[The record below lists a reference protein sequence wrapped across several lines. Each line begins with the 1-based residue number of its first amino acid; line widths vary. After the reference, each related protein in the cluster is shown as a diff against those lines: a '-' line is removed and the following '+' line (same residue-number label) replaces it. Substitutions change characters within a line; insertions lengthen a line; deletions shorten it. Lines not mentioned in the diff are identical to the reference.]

1 LNSGV
6 DYLVM
11 LWQALKL
18 SSGFGSTLIQ
28 SLSQRILFILKLAQ
42 HSKFITKGMVA
53 IRILKAEPN
62 QSPCKAVHC
71 DGTNHEDEVSDGR
84 VEKTA
89 KRAFVGAGARVLF
102 YPTLLYNVVRNK
114 LQPEFRWWDQI
125 DQCLIL
131 GAVPF
136 RKDVHRLK
144 DLGVEAVVTLNE
156 PYETLVPSSMYQDEG
171 IKHLKIPTRDYLFA
185 PSFEDICQAV
195 EFIHEQAI
203 MGKTTYVHCK
213 AGRGRSTTIVLCYL
227 VAHKGMDPV
236 DAYAYVRSK
245 RPRVLLAHSQW
256 QAVQEYY
263 QKIHGNSS
271 KNLQFPMLFDD
282 NYEDSAVFVTNSDL
296 DGYKSSE
303 EISIVEKEFIK
314 ITKA

>member
-1 LNSGV
+1 
-6 DYLVM
+6 
-11 LWQALKL
+11 
-18 SSGFGSTLIQ
+18 
-28 SLSQRILFILKLAQ
+28 
-42 HSKFITKGMVA
+42 MVA
-53 IRILKAEPN
+53 IRISKAEPN
-62 QSPCKAVHC
+62 QSPCKAVHG
-71 DGTNHEDEVSDGR
+71 DGTEHEYEVSDGKL
-84 VEKTA
+84 EKTA

-125 DQCLIL
+125 VQFLIL

-144 DLGVEAVVTLNE
+144 DLGVVAVVTLNE

-171 IKHLKIPTRDYLFA
+171 IKHLEIPTRDYLFA
-185 PSFEDICQAV
+185 PSFEDIRQAV
-195 EFIHEQAI
+195 EFIHEHVI

-227 VAHKGMDPV
+227 VAHKGMNPV

-256 QAVQEYY
+256 QAVREYY
-263 QKIHGNSS
+263 LKIHGSS
-271 KNLQFPMLFDD
+271 SENLQFPMPFDD

-303 EISIVEKEFIK
+303 EICIVEKEFIK
-314 ITKA
+314 ITNA